1 MVRDT
6 VTFNVVDEIVL
17 LLTERDKMVEA
28 ISRSE
33 VISESDAQVIDRT
46 REETA
51 ETIVR
56 LLMDK
61 VPERS
66 SYYHMHLH
74 DAKQAL
80 ANRWPELLVNA
91 AENIATSPFTTTS
104 DLRELKQLL
113 EEEQ

>member
-1 MVRDT
+1 MVRNT
-6 VTFNVVDEIVL
+6 VACNVVDEIVL

-33 VISESDAQVIDRT
+33 VVSESDVQTIELT

-61 VPERS
+61 VPERGD
-66 SYYHMHLH
+66 YYLMHPE
-74 DAKQAL
+74 DAKRSL
-80 ANRWPELLVNA
+80 MRRWPELLANA
-91 AENIATSPFTTTS
+91 ARNIATSPFTTTS
-104 DLRELKQLL
+104 DLRELKALL
-113 EEEQ
+113 EDEQ